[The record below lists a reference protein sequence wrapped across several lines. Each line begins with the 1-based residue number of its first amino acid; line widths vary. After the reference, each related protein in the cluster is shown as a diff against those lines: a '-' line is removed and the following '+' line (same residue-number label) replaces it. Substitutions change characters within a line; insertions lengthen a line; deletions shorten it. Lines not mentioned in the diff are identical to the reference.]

1 MTATEVEA
9 PARVV
14 SVVSAKKY
22 AGYAY
27 YAATVYELRP
37 RRRDGALTYR
47 RCEQLEPHRSLR
59 LAHNDAVEL
68 ADRLDIPLW
77 KHVSHNMTATL
88 AVQLAEVLSREYNI
102 EPALEPVVSNGET
115 GY

>member
-1 MTATEVEA
+1 MTLDSHA
-9 PARVV
+9 PQRVV
-14 SVVSAKKY
+14 SVVNAKKHV
-22 AGYAY
+22 GYAY

-37 RRRDGALTYR
+37 RRRDGVLTYR

-68 ADRLDIPLW
+68 AARLDIPLW

-88 AVQLAEVLSREYNI
+88 AVELADVHSREYDI
-102 EPALEPVVSNGET
+102 EPL
-115 GY
+115 